1 MDSPTPTPPTTA
13 SSWST
18 HRRSTHRRSAAVFG
32 CLRWLALVPIVAA
45 LPLLFFGLLWFAA
58 VQTLSG
64 ILLLI
69 LASTIWMLFDWLRE
83 RSR

>member
-1 MDSPTPTPPTTA
+1 
-13 SSWST
+13 
-18 HRRSTHRRSAAVFG
+18 
-32 CLRWLALVPIVAA
+32 VPIVAA

-58 VQTLSG
+58 VQTVSG